1 MTITTRIVKN
11 GYQGR
16 IVGIIAA
23 GTVAEHFHI
32 VLDILPETVLT
43 VLRSDFRLA

>member
-1 MTITTRIVKN
+1 MAITTKIVKS
-11 GYQGR
+11 GYKGR

-32 VLDILPETVLT
+32 ILDVLPETVLT
-43 VLRSDFRLA
+43 VLRSEFRLA